1 MCSGFGH
8 GTLSYPIYALHSPLS
23 TLLLLRV
30 LRVGYPSPILL
41 CVLCDLCG
49 EFMMSFPVHDWQ
61 FWVAT
66 GAFVLAL
73 AWLLKGVLPIPF
85 LSKRAKAKK
94 TQKRVSITIEGKE
107 QK

>member
-1 MCSGFGH
+1 MAPC
-8 GTLSYPIYALHSPLS
+8 LSAA
-23 TLLLLRV
+23 
-30 LRVGYPSPILL
+30 
-41 CVLCDLCG
+41 
-49 EFMMSFPVHDWQ
+49 FPVNDWQ

-94 TQKRVSITIEGKE
+94 TQKRVSITIEGKA

>member
-1 MCSGFGH
+1 MTEWVEQSVAASGGLPLFPSWLRGSVAPC
-8 GTLSYPIYALHSPLS
+8 LSAAFPI
-23 TLLLLRV
+23 
-30 LRVGYPSPILL
+30 
-41 CVLCDLCG
+41 
-49 EFMMSFPVHDWQ
+49 HDWQ

-94 TQKRVSITIEGKE
+94 TQKRVSITIEGKA

>member
-1 MCSGFGH
+1 MTEWAGQSQSG
-8 GTLSYPIYALHSPLS
+8 SDAA
-23 TLLLLRV
+23 
-30 LRVGYPSPILL
+30 
-41 CVLCDLCG
+41 CVLASSLRQ
-49 EFMMSFPVHDWQ
+49 FVTPSLLQTFPVHDWQ

-94 TQKRVSITIEGKE
+94 TQKRVSITIEGKA

>member
-1 MCSGFGH
+1 MAKCGIQ
-8 GTLSYPIYALHSPLS
+8 TEQALAWPLDHLATQPLS
-23 TLLLLRV
+23 LAAA
-30 LRVGYPSPILL
+30 
-41 CVLCDLCG
+41 
-49 EFMMSFPVHDWQ
+49 FPTHDWQ

-73 AWLLKGVLPIPF
+73 AWLLKGVLPIPY

-94 TQKRVSITIEGKE
+94 TQKRVSITIEGKA

>member
-1 MCSGFGH
+1 MAKCSIQLVDSF
-8 GTLSYPIYALHSPLS
+8 TSPLDHLATWPLS
-23 TLLLLRV
+23 LAAAF
-30 LRVGYPSPILL
+30 PI
-41 CVLCDLCG
+41 
-49 EFMMSFPVHDWQ
+49 HDWQ

-94 TQKRVSITIEGKE
+94 TQKRVSITIEGKA